1 MKIAFLFPGQGSQKV
16 GMGKDLYKKY
26 EEVREV
32 YKKAS
37 EITGIDIATLCF
49 DGIKKDYHDTE
60 YIEKK
65 IEEKIQQNNEDDL
78 SKTENTQIAIATM
91 SLAILSILIK
101 NGIKADIAV
110 GLSLGEYPALIY
122 GGQLKFED
130 GLKLLKQRGYLM
142 QHKLPKG
149 EYSMLAII
157 GLESTKTEE
166 ICNKLRNKEM
176 FIVPA
181 NYNYSN
187 QTVVSGSKETIE
199 IASEI
204 FKQNGAKKVVVL
216 KTSGPFHTKA
226 LEDAKNEY
234 IKDLKNIKFEKG
246 TTKVIKNTDGTFY
259 NNSDNMVEILSNH
272 IVNPVRFDKAIK
284 LMQSES
290 IDTFVEIG
298 PGKTLTGFIRKE
310 LSSVNTFNIYD
321 VETLENVIENLKNIK

>member
-16 GMGKDLYKKY
+16 GMGKDLYEKY

-37 EITGIDIATLCF
+37 EITNIDVAKLCF
-49 DGIKKDYHDTE
+49 EGIRKEYNRTDYCKD
-60 YIEKK
+60 
-65 IEEKIQQNNEDDL
+65 KIQKDAKKEIILDDL
-78 SKTENTQIAIATM
+78 NKTENTQIAIATM
-91 SLAILSILIK
+91 SLAVLAILEK
-101 NGIKADIAV
+101 NRIRADISV

-122 GGQLKFED
+122 SGKLKFED
-130 GLKLLKQRGYLM
+130 GIKLLKQRGYLM

-157 GLESTKTEE
+157 GLDSRKIEE
-166 ICNKLRNKEM
+166 ICTSLQDKGM

-187 QTVVSGSKETIE
+187 QTVVSGTKEAIE
-199 IASEI
+199 SASNL
-204 FKQNGAKKVVVL
+204 FKESGAKKVVTL

-234 IKDLKNIKFEKG
+234 TKDLKKVHFQKG
-246 TTKVIKNTDGTFY
+246 TTKVIKNIDGTFY
-259 NNSDNMVEILSNH
+259 KDTDNMVEILSNH

-284 LMQSES
+284 LMKEEN

-298 PGKTLTGFIRKE
+298 SGKTLTGFIKKE
-310 LSSVNTFNIYD
+310 LSDVNTINIYD
-321 VETLENVIENLKNIK
+321 VETLEKALQELK

>member
-1 MKIAFLFPGQGSQKV
+1 MKIAFLFPGQGSQKI
-16 GMGKDLYKKY
+16 GMGKDLYEKY
-26 EEVREV
+26 EDI
-32 YKKAS
+32 KKIYIRAS
-37 EITGIDIATLCF
+37 ELTGIDIAKLCF
-49 DGIKKDYHDTE
+49 EG
-60 YIEKK
+60 
-65 IEEKIQQNNEDDL
+65 EELN
-78 SKTENTQIAIATM
+78 KTENTQIAIATM

-101 NGIKADIAV
+101 NGIRADIAV

-157 GLESTKTEE
+157 GLESSKIEE
-166 ICNKLRNKEM
+166 ICNTLRNKGM
-176 FIVPA
+176 FIYPA

-187 QTVVSGSKETIE
+187 QTVVSGSQKAIE

-204 FKQNGAKKVVVL
+204 FKQNGAKKVVIL

-234 IKDLKNIKFEKG
+234 IKDLEKIKFEKG
-246 TTKVIKNTDGTFY
+246 TTNVIKNIDGTFY
-259 NNSDNMVEILSNH
+259 NDTDDMVEILSNH
-272 IVNPVRFDKAIK
+272 IISPVRFDKAIK
-284 LMQSES
+284 LMKDEN

-298 PGKTLTGFIRKE
+298 PGKTLTGFIKKE
-310 LSSVNTFNIYD
+310 LEDVNVFNIYD
-321 VETLENVIENLKNIK
+321 VDTLENAIQKLTDTKN